1 MDDKK
6 KGIEYCI
13 NSDGF
18 FDLDDIPESVIVVG
32 SGYIG
37 IELGQIIKGMGC
49 KDVTVLFRSK
59 ILKFLDDDVREIVE
73 YNLKHQGV

>member
-6 KGIEYCI
+6 KGIEHCI

-37 IELGQIIKGMGC
+37 IELG
-49 KDVTVLFRSK
+49 
-59 ILKFLDDDVREIVE
+59 
-73 YNLKHQGV
+73 

>member
-1 MDDKK
+1 MQGEKILIATGAIPFMDDKK

-37 IELGQIIKGMGC
+37 IELG
-49 KDVTVLFRSK
+49 
-59 ILKFLDDDVREIVE
+59 
-73 YNLKHQGV
+73 